1 MITLMLSQLVDVLDA
16 QLIGD
21 DAAIQSVS
29 TDTRTIESGSL
40 FVALVGE
47 RFDAH
52 DFAGQA
58 ATSGASALPVSYTHL
73 TLPTT
78 LVV

>member
-58 ATSGASALPVSYTHL
+58 ATS
-73 TLPTT
+73 
-78 LVV
+78 